1 MEALTVDVLAI
12 AAAAAWLLVFAWC
25 SAVTRRPAL
34 RAGAADPR
42 PGLASAKPALVNLSV
57 TQGRLNGAAYPATIL
72 DLAAGGYLTISERE
86 PGQLWCDVPPF
97 APPGTGLARSERL
110 VLTGAWALAG
120 GRGGPFEALADSY
133 ASDARGRW
141 DPFERAVRAEGRRAG
156 ITRPRLP
163 ATARLL
169 FYAGAG
175 VVGAAAFAAVYGR
188 SHSGL
193 WAPSAAAFL
202 VFAVLASW
210 ARSVGRQDRLTAH
223 GSALGAWAAR
233 AAGDMAP
240 GDMAAA
246 GGTPGLGPAELSRLA
261 WAVAVGA
268 PVPIP
273 GAARGLATGV
283 RPGRRRGGAQ
293 TSGSGP
299 PNSTGRP
306 SSAWS
311 SFGGQWRLVRIGPAS
326 FMRIHPAFWLVLA
339 TWLALMAYVSSLL
352 PAPAGLL
359 VPVGLAVGSAAAA
372 IGGVRGL
379 TARLARPAEASFRA
393 QVIARWVEH
402 TGTNDDDYISCI
414 AVDDGE
420 RSWSFD
426 AGGEAFGQLALG
438 DTVAVR
444 ASPRSGRLLGLT
456 PDRDQAPG
464 AGPPAATTPGEPAA
478 ATSEPAAATSDPAAA
493 TSEPSAVGSEP
504 AAATSDPAPATSEPS
519 AVGSEPAAATGKPAA
534 AAGEPGGAAA
544 AGDGAGAVR
553 PGAQWAQRNGAAGAP
568 PPSALLSADE
578 VSAAVGRPVRRTAFT
593 PGAAS
598 VVYRGEGITVIVTVA
613 DGFLGSL
620 TAMAQ
625 RRGQLLAGIGDGA
638 WLLNRGRTAVLLVGG
653 LTAKVTAGG
662 SATRSLPPDAV
673 TRLAATVAERLP
685 RPATLP
691 GGQA

>member
-12 AAAAAWLLVFAWC
+12 AAAAAWLLVFGWC

-34 RAGAADPR
+34 RAGAADPG
-42 PGLASAKPALVNLSV
+42 PGLAPAKPALVNLSV

-72 DLAAGGYLTISERE
+72 DLAAGGYLTISERG

-97 APPGTGLARSERL
+97 SPPGTGLARSERL

-120 GRGGPFEALADSY
+120 GRGAPFEALADSH

-156 ITRPRLP
+156 VTRPRLP
-163 ATARLL
+163 AAARLL
-169 FYAGAG
+169 LYAGAG
-175 VVGAAAFAAVYGR
+175 AVAASAFAAVYGR

-193 WAPSAAAFL
+193 WAPSVAAFFA
-202 VFAVLASW
+202 FAVLASW
-210 ARSVGRQDRLTAH
+210 ARSVGRQDRLTAY

-233 AAGDMAP
+233 AAGDMTPGDITA
-240 GDMAAA
+240 GDMAAT

-273 GAARGLATGV
+273 GASRGLAAGI
-283 RPGRRRGGAQ
+283 RPGRGRAADRAGR
-293 TSGSGP
+293 SGP
-299 PNSTGRP
+299 PNGPARP

-339 TWLALMAYVSSLL
+339 AWLALMAYVSSLL

-359 VPVGLAVGSAAAA
+359 VPAGLAVGSAAAA
-372 IGGVRGL
+372 VGGVRGL
-379 TARLARPAEASFRA
+379 AARLARPAEASFRA

-402 TGTNDDDYISCI
+402 TGTSDDDYISCI

-426 AGGEAFGQLALG
+426 VGGEALGQLALG

-464 AGPPAATTPGEPAA
+464 AGPPGATTPGEPAA
-478 ATSEPAAATSDPAAA
+478 SSEPAAAI
-493 TSEPSAVGSEP
+493 
-504 AAATSDPAPATSEPS
+504 
-519 AVGSEPAAATGKPAA
+519 GKPAA
-534 AAGEPGGAAA
+534 AAGEPSGVAA
-544 AGDGAGAVR
+544 AGDGKDAMR
-553 PGAQWAQRNGAAGAP
+553 PGARWAQRNGTADAP

-685 RPATLP
+685 RPAPLP
-691 GGQA
+691 CRGDRLSPDRRPGRPEKA

>member
-1 MEALTVDVLAI
+1 METLTVDVLAI
-12 AAAAAWLLVFAWC
+12 AAAAVWLLAFGWC
-25 SAVTRRPAL
+25 SVVTRRPAL
-34 RAGAADPR
+34 RAGAADPG
-42 PGLASAKPALVNLSV
+42 PGLAPAKPALVNLSV

-72 DLAAGGYLTISERE
+72 DLAAGGYLTISERV

-97 APPGTGLARSERL
+97 SPPGTGLARSERL

-120 GRGGPFEALADSY
+120 GRGAPFEALADSC

-141 DPFERAVRAEGRRAG
+141 DPFERAVRGEGRRAG

-163 ATARLL
+163 AAARLL
-169 FYAGAG
+169 LYAGAG

-202 VFAVLASW
+202 AFIVLACW

-233 AAGDMAP
+233 AAGDI
-240 GDMAAA
+240 AAA

-273 GAARGLATGV
+273 GASPGLGTGV
-283 RPGRRRGGAQ
+283 RPGRGRAGARAGS
-293 TSGSGP
+293 SGQPAGTP
-299 PNSTGRP
+299 RP

-339 TWLALMAYVSSLL
+339 AWLALMAYVSSLL

-359 VPVGLAVGSAAAA
+359 VPAGLAVGSAAAA
-372 IGGVRGL
+372 VGGTRGL
-379 TARLARPAEASFRA
+379 AARLARPADATFQA
-393 QVIARWVEH
+393 QVIARWMEH
-402 TGTNDDDYISCI
+402 TGTGDDDYISCI

-426 AGGEAFGQLALG
+426 VGREAFGRLALG

-444 ASPRSGRLLGLT
+444 ASPRSGKLLGLT
-456 PDRDQAPG
+456 PGRDRAPG
-464 AGPPAATTPGEPAA
+464 EDPPAATTAGEP
-478 ATSEPAAATSDPAAA
+478 
-493 TSEPSAVGSEP
+493 G
-504 AAATSDPAPATSEPS
+504 
-519 AVGSEPAAATGKPAA
+519 A
-534 AAGEPGGAAA
+534 AAGEPGAVAT
-544 AGDGAGAVR
+544 AGDGAGALS
-553 PGAQWAQRNGAAGAP
+553 PGARWAQRNGAAGAP
-568 PPSALLSADE
+568 PPGVLLSADE

-625 RRGQLLAGIGDGA
+625 RRGQPLAGIGDGA

-685 RPATLP
+685 YHATLP
-691 GGQA
+691 GGRPRASPADLQPAARPPEGVPRRGVCGPSPRAAARDGQDRQDTP